1 MLKFKVVYL
10 YWNDSTKGE
19 HFVKAMGGDSVR
31 ASWISWWTA
40 NVIWILLFAAGSFVV
55 WTREVDGAGVTQTP
69 ELKLIAFIVLLVAFI
84 IPLVFQIVWL
94 IINLK
99 KSKNH

>member
-1 MLKFKVVYL
+1 M
-10 YWNDSTKGE
+10 
-19 HFVKAMGGDSVR
+19 R
-31 ASWISWWTA
+31 ASWITWWIA
-40 NVIWILLFAAGSFVV
+40 NVSWILLFAAGSFVV

-84 IPLVFQIVWL
+84 IPLIIQIVWL

-99 KSKNH
+99 KSGNR